1 MSLTHA
7 FWTLVP
13 GRGEIR
19 AESLPEPGPGE
30 ARVRALYSG
39 VSRGTERLVF
49 DGRIPPSEH
58 QRMRAPFQ
66 QGEFVDALKYGYA
79 SVGVVEALGPCL
91 PVEAAPDLL
100 GREVF
105 CLFPHQCRYV
115 VPATA
120 LTPLPSGLPAGRAVL
135 AANME
140 TAVNA
145 LWDAAP
151 AVGDRIVVVGAGVVG
166 CLVAF
171 LCAGL
176 PGTEVS
182 LVDVDVARADIAR
195 ALGVAFCRP
204 DAAPS
209 ECDLVVHASGHPA
222 GLDTALR
229 LAGAEAT
236 VLEMSW
242 YGAQSVCLPLGEAFH
257 VRRLNLRSSQVGSI
271 PPLRRPR
278 WDYHR
283 RLKLALS
290 LLLDPRLDVLISSE
304 SDFFDLP
311 ACMPLILADG
321 APILCHRVR
330 YPHNPGTELSD

>member
-19 AESLPEPGPGE
+19 AEPLPEPGPGE
-30 ARVRALYSG
+30 ARVRTLYSG
-39 VSRGTERLVF
+39 ISRGTERLVF
-49 DGRIPPSEH
+49 NGRIPPSEH

-66 QGEFVDALKYGYA
+66 QGDFADVVKYGYA

-91 PVEAAPDLL
+91 PGEGTPDRL

-105 CLFPHQCRYV
+105 CLFPHQHRYV
-115 VPATA
+115 VPVTA
-120 LTPLPSGLPAGRAVL
+120 LTPLPAGLPAGRAVL

-145 LWDAAP
+145 LWDASP
-151 AVGDRIVVVGAGVVG
+151 AVGDRIVIVGAGVVG

-171 LCAGL
+171 LCARI
-176 PGTEVS
+176 PGAEVS
-182 LVDVDVARADIAR
+182 LVDVDPTRAAIAH
-195 ALGVAFCRP
+195 ALGVDFCRP
-204 DAAPS
+204 EAAPS
-209 ECDLVVHASGHPA
+209 ECDLVIHASGHPA
-222 GLDTALR
+222 GLDTALG

-278 WDYHR
+278 WDYRR
-283 RLKLALS
+283 RLGLALS
-290 LLLDPRLDVLISSE
+290 LLLDTRLDALFSGE
-304 SDFFDLP
+304 SDFFQLP
-311 ACMPLILADG
+311 AQMPLILAEG
-321 APILCHRVR
+321 ASTLCHRVR
-330 YPHNPGTELSD
+330 YPSTPDAGD